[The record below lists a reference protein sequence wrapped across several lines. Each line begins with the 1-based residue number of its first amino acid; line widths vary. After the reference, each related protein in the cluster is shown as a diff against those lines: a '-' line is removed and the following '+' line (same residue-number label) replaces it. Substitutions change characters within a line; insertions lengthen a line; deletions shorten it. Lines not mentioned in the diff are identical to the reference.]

1 MRNDATGTGASFLRL
16 SARKVLAL
24 AVTLGLFA
32 ALSGEVQ
39 AQDANAKAAALTQSA
54 DRALQSFLGNPQWEA
69 LRNLLGGARAV
80 YIVPHDVAGG
90 FLVTASGGD
99 GVLLRRHGASWSD
112 PVFMH
117 MSTVGVGF
125 VAGGETQAI
134 VMVVMTDA
142 GVDGLISGVAQVGG
156 SGGFALA
163 NLGIGGGGSGGSL
176 SGGLQVL
183 TVSTAQGLFAGSEI
197 GGTQMSPQADYN
209 NAVYGQG
216 YNMAGIAAGAGGQV
230 PAASGLRT
238 DLATAVSRAWG
249 Q

>member
-1 MRNDATGTGASFLRL
+1 MRDNATNFGTSFPGRL
-16 SARKVLAL
+16 ARGIVAL
-24 AVTLGLFA
+24 VVGLGLCA
-32 ALSGEVQ
+32 AVPVGAR
-39 AQDANAKAAALTQSA
+39 AQDPNAKAAALVQSA
-54 DRALQSFLGNPQWEA
+54 DKALRGFLGDPPWEA
-69 LRNLLGGARAV
+69 LRTLLGSARAV

-163 NLGIGGGGSGGSL
+163 NLGVGASGSGSSL

-209 NAVYGQG
+209 SAVYGAS

-230 PAASGLRT
+230 PAAAGLRS
-238 DLATAVSRAWG
+238 DLATAVGQAWG